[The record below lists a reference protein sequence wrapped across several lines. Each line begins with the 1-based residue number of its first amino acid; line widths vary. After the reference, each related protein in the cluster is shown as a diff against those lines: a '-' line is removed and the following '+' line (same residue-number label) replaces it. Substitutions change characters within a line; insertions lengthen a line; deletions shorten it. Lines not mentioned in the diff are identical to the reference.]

1 MALQTSIAQYFN
13 SRKRRAVD
21 EIKKVSNSNKVLIL
35 DKNITDVSLTK
46 ESDSVTGE
54 GTDLKRTVIFNESP
68 KILKPK
74 LVITTAPKLHR
85 RTPKT
90 VSGSKIRGERQG
102 CNQGDIRK
110 SLLAS
115 FDATLESA
123 SSPSEQ
129 KDEVLTP
136 KKNVNLDLEQSG
148 KVNVP
153 FIVKGFLSPK
163 KECNARVESSP
174 AKAALPS
181 TSNKSNIESLK
192 NLRSKIIS
200 SSRLDEIRKSLK
212 NINEG
217 HVKLKEIGT
226 KLQSK
231 NVTDSPT
238 LKKFSAINLEV
249 SSPTKRIK
257 EPDCIKVPSSPS
269 LLHRSILMSP
279 GKTQGTPLPYV
290 SPRKLFTEASPTKKS
305 FERYSHLSSKD
316 KSSLVLPYK
325 YRVLAETFRAIDAVV
340 SMMFNRNE
348 TIFFSKLKTSV
359 QQMSKKNLTE
369 THLGQIST
377 IYPTAFEFKQEKL
390 RQGPGQ
396 APKYELSIRPLLEK
410 TSGDTSGE
418 NEKSESSLMTPSMS
432 LERRRKMY
440 DALLNLTKDHHQE
453 FLNTLDP
460 PMNLDKNKVT
470 RWHPEF
476 EVDSVPDI
484 VPSLLPLPPNVE
496 KFSSAKDVLNKARDI
511 FMCNPRMASALE
523 KNSSQPQAQNTTS
536 AAASIP
542 ALTSALKGIPKS
554 LLEKVRAKQA
564 AKAAS
569 MLTRNPEA
577 VKRRIEYSRLREIA
591 RIVRNT
597 FIAEKKTVLP
607 KSLLLDKLSSSYR
620 EILTPNDMT
629 HHLNLLMESSPE
641 WMTTINNRGE
651 IYLKILRELDLSVI
665 HENIDKLINQI

>member
-1 MALQTSIAQYFN
+1 MKRFMN
-13 SRKRRAVD
+13 SAIFYEYYLWTFRQ
-21 EIKKVSNSNKVLIL
+21 
-35 DKNITDVSLTK
+35 LT
-46 ESDSVTGE
+46 T
-54 GTDLKRTVIFNESP
+54 
-68 KILKPK
+68 
-74 LVITTAPKLHR
+74 
-85 RTPKT
+85 
-90 VSGSKIRGERQG
+90 
-102 CNQGDIRK
+102 
-110 SLLAS
+110 
-115 FDATLESA
+115 
-123 SSPSEQ
+123 
-129 KDEVLTP
+129 
-136 KKNVNLDLEQSG
+136 
-148 KVNVP
+148 
-153 FIVKGFLSPK
+153 
-163 KECNARVESSP
+163 
-174 AKAALPS
+174 
-181 TSNKSNIESLK
+181 
-192 NLRSKIIS
+192 
-200 SSRLDEIRKSLK
+200 
-212 NINEG
+212 
-217 HVKLKEIGT
+217 
-226 KLQSK
+226 LQSER
-231 NVTDSPT
+231 NYT
-238 LKKFSAINLEV
+238 AIKLIGLT
-249 SSPTKRIK
+249 SPTKRLK
-257 EPDCIKVPSSPS
+257 DPDCIKVPSSPS

-290 SPRKLFTEASPTKKS
+290 SPRKLFTEASPTKS
-305 FERYSHLSSKD
+305 FERYSHLSSKE

-325 YRVLAETFRAIDAVV
+325 YRTLAETFRAIDAVV

-348 TIFFSKLKTSV
+348 TIFFSKLKISV

-369 THLGQIST
+369 THLSQILT

-396 APKYELSIRPLLEK
+396 APKYELSIKPLLDK
-410 TSGDTSGE
+410 TNGDSCE
-418 NEKSESSLMTPSMS
+418 EKSESSLMTPSII

-453 FLNTLDP
+453 FLKTLDP
-460 PMNLDKNKVT
+460 PMSLDKNKVT

-484 VPSLLPLPPNVE
+484 VPSLLPLPPNLE
-496 KFSSAKDVLNKARDI
+496 KFSTAKDVLNKARDI

-523 KNSSQPQAQNTTS
+523 KNSSLPQAQYTTP

-629 HHLNLLMESSPE
+629 HHLDLLMESSPD
-641 WMTTINNRGE
+641 WITTINNRGE